1 MRLSSAL
8 ILLTLLACGTV
19 CSCEGSQDPNP
30 YYDPNWRDK
39 QDPADDPKDDPQ
51 DDPSDQIPGLG
62 DKTVIPEGA
71 LYNGIV
77 LPSTWPP
84 RTYTPSSTK
93 PMDCPYLTTDHP
105 AVVRISLGRQLFF
118 DDFLIGSTSLQREF
132 HKPVKYA
139 GNPILSPTT
148 SLEKPSASFYG
159 AGPKDGGI
167 WWDPQ
172 VGKFKMWYEA
182 GWLNAM
188 AYATSANGLNWDRP
202 NLYDGTNQL
211 SSLKDLHPNSC
222 AVVLDY
228 NATDGYRYKMFFR
241 EPNSYVS
248 DMHGVSMVSTDG
260 ITWTNRT
267 NTAACGDR
275 STMFYN
281 PFRKKWVYS
290 LRNCGKLGSSPGG
303 RSRYYTESDDFL
315 AGAAWK
321 PGNTSSVVFWCRAD
335 EKDKMDADIL
345 ASMGEGAN
353 EEPELY
359 NLDAVAYESIM
370 LGFHQILVD
379 ENEYAQAAGRPKV
392 TDLYYSFSRDGFHW
406 DRPYREPAIASTRK
420 EGTWDRGY
428 VQSVGGICSVMA
440 DHIVFWY
447 IGFKG
452 DSSRPGASA
461 SMHSNMA
468 TGAAILRRDGFAG
481 MKGSGQLTTV
491 PVTFDGKYLFVN
503 ADCSKG
509 SLKAE
514 VLYRNGDVIPGFE
527 KEKCVAL
534 TEDSTIAQIRWEGV
548 NDLSALAGYTV
559 KFRFIMENG
568 ELFSFWISPSEKG
581 ESMGYVAGG
590 GPGYSSNI
598 DTMGKT
604 AYATASTL
612 YPFNN

>member
-1 MRLSSAL
+1 MRIIPS
-8 ILLTLLACGTV
+8 ILLLTVLACGTFA
-19 CSCEGSQDPNP
+19 SCNGGDDSNQ
-30 YYDPNWRDK
+30 YYDPNWREK
-39 QDPADDPKDDPQ
+39 QKPGDEKPGDDNPPTGYE
-51 DDPSDQIPGLG
+51 GLG
-62 DKTVIPEGA
+62 EKTVIPEGA

-77 LPSTWPP
+77 LPATWPP
-84 RTYTPSSTK
+84 RTYSPSSAK
-93 PMDCPYLTTDHP
+93 PMDCPYLKADHP

-118 DDFLIGSTSLQREF
+118 DDFLIASTTLQRTF
-132 HKPVKYA
+132 HKPVKYS
-139 GNPILSPTT
+139 GNPILSATT
-148 SLEKPSASFYG
+148 NLERPSGSFAG

-182 GWLNAM
+182 GWLGCM
-188 AYATSANGLNWDRP
+188 AYATSSNGLTWDRP

-211 SSLKDLHPNSC
+211 VSLKELHPNSC

-228 NATDGYRYKMFFR
+228 DATDGYRYKMFFR

-260 ITWTNRT
+260 ITWTNKT
-267 NTAACGDR
+267 NTSACGDR

-290 LRNCGKLGSSPGG
+290 LRNSGKLGSSAYG
-303 RSRYYTESDDFL
+303 RTRYYTESDNFL

-335 EKDKMDADIL
+335 ELDKMDADVL
-345 ASMGEGAN
+345 ASMGPGAN
-353 EEPELY
+353 EVPELY

-379 ENEYAQAAGRPKV
+379 ENEYAMEAGRPKV

-406 DRPYREPAIASTRK
+406 DRPYREPAIASTRTD
-420 EGTWDRGY
+420 GTWDRGY
-428 VQSVGGICSVMA
+428 VQCVGGICSVMA
-440 DHIVFWY
+440 DNIVFWY
-447 IGFKG
+447 IGFAG
-452 DSSRPGASA
+452 NSSRAGSSA
-461 SMHSNMA
+461 ALHSNMA

-481 MKGSGQLTTV
+481 MKGTGELTTV

-503 ADCSKG
+503 ASCPSG

-514 VLYRNGDVIPGFE
+514 VLDSKGNVIPGFE
-527 KEKCVAL
+527 RDKCVAF
-534 TEDSTIAQIRWEGV
+534 TGDSTIEQISWNGV
-548 NDLSALAGYTV
+548 DDLSALAGYTV

-568 ELFSFWISPSEKG
+568 ELFSFWVSPSEKG

-604 AYATASTL
+604 AYNTASVI

>member
-1 MRLSSAL
+1 MRLAPS
-8 ILLTLLACGTV
+8 ILLLAILACGTLA
-19 CSCEGSQDPNP
+19 SCNGGADTNP

-39 QDPADDPKDDPQ
+39 QHPADTTGGGNDDPN
-51 DDPSDQIPGLG
+51 PGIEGLG

-77 LPSTWPP
+77 LPAIWPP
-84 RTYTPSSTK
+84 RTYTPSSVK
-93 PMDCPYLTTDHP
+93 PMDCPYLSTDHP
-105 AVVRISLGRQLFF
+105 AVVRISVGRQLFF
-118 DDFLIGSTSLQREF
+118 DNFLISSTSLQRTF
-132 HKPVKYA
+132 HKPVKYS
-139 GNPILSPTT
+139 GNPILSATT
-148 SLEKPSASFYG
+148 SLERPSGAFAG

-182 GWLNAM
+182 GWLSSM
-188 AYATSANGLNWDRP
+188 AYATSTNGLNWDRP

-211 SSLKDLHPNSC
+211 ASLKDLHPNSC

-228 NATDGYRYKMFFR
+228 APTDGFRYKMFFR

-260 ITWTNRT
+260 ITWTKRT
-267 NTAACGDR
+267 TTAACGDR

-281 PFRKKWVYS
+281 PFRQKWIYS
-290 LRNCGKLGSSPGG
+290 LRNCGKLGSSSYG
-303 RSRYYTESDDFL
+303 RTRYYTEADDFL
-315 AGAAWK
+315 AGASWK

-335 EKDKMDADIL
+335 EKDKMDADVL
-345 ASMGEGAN
+345 ASMGPGAN
-353 EEPELY
+353 EAPELY
-359 NLDAVAYESIM
+359 NLNAVAYESIM

-406 DRPYREPAIASTRK
+406 DRPYREAAIPSTRTD
-420 EGTWDRGY
+420 GSWDRGY
-428 VQSVGGICSVMA
+428 VQCVGGLCSVMA

-447 IGFKG
+447 IGFAG

-481 MKGSGQLTTV
+481 MRGSGQLTTV

-503 ADCSKG
+503 ADCGSG
-509 SLKAE
+509 SLKTE
-514 VLYRNGDVIPGFE
+514 VLYSNGEVIPGFE

-534 TEDSTIAQIRWEGV
+534 KEDSTIAQISWEGV

-559 KFRFIMENG
+559 RFRFILENG
-568 ELFSFWISPSEKG
+568 ELFSFWVSPSDKG

-604 AYATASTL
+604 AYTTASTI